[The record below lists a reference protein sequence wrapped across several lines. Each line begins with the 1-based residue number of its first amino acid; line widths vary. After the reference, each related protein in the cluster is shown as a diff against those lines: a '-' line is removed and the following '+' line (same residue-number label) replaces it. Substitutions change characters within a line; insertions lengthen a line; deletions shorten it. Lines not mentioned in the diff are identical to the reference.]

1 MAESNP
7 IHFFDLLSDLPG
19 MAPPEIISNWNSNNL
34 LTKAPGV
41 EKSWSPN
48 TLRTRMVLNFKGIP
62 YTQSWVSYPDIA
74 PLLKAHDVPPG
85 KSAMPYT
92 LPAISHKGSITS
104 NTDGVLMDSEPIAM
118 YIDKL
123 YPSPPLYP
131 SGDASY
137 SLVVAVQKIL
147 ALMSPSFRQLIIPNV
162 PSGLDPRG
170 REYFIR
176 TRSVAFGKPLSEV
189 RPTDESELLALW
201 QVIEKETEPLLKMLT
216 GKEGKK
222 GPFLEGE
229 KAGYADII
237 IASVLA
243 FFHRFERE
251 SFDKILV
258 LGNGEF
264 KALYDA
270 CLPWLEGQG
279 EETHW
284 PIPQ

>member
-1 MAESNP
+1 MTESN

-19 MAPPEIISNWNSNNL
+19 PS
-34 LTKAPGV
+34 
-41 EKSWSPN
+41 KSWSPN

-74 PLLKAHDVPPG
+74 PLLKAHGVPPG
-85 KSAMPYT
+85 KSATPYT

-104 NTDGVLMDSEPIAM
+104 NPDGVLMDSEPIAM

-123 YPSPPLYP
+123 YPSPPLFP

-137 SLVVAVQKIL
+137 SLVIAVQKIVSL
-147 ALMSPSFRQLIIPNV
+147 ISPSYRLMVIPNV
-162 PSGLDPRG
+162 PSGLDERG

-176 TRSVAFGKPLSEV
+176 TRTVAFGKPLSEV

-201 QVIEKETEPLLKMLT
+201 QIIEKDAEALIKMLK

-229 KAGYADII
+229 SAGYADMIL
-237 IASVLA
+237 ASILA
-243 FFHRFERE
+243 WFQRFDQDI
-251 SFDKILV
+251 FDKMLA
-258 LGNGEF
+258 LGEGEF
-264 KALYDA
+264 KTLYEA

-279 EETHW
+279 EEKDW

>member
-1 MAESNP
+1 MTESK

-19 MAPPEIISNWNSNNL
+19 PS
-34 LTKAPGV
+34 
-41 EKSWSPN
+41 KSWSPN

-74 PLLKAHDVPPG
+74 PLLKAAGIPPT
-85 KSAMPYT
+85 KSATPYT

-104 NTDGVLMDSEPIAM
+104 NPDGVLMDSDPIAM

-123 YPSPPLYP
+123 YPSPPLFP

-137 SLVVAVQKIL
+137 SLMVAVLKIL
-147 ALMSPSFRQLIIPNV
+147 ALISPSTRSLVVPNV
-162 PSGLDPRG
+162 PSGLDERG
-170 REYFIR
+170 RKYFIQ
-176 TRSVAFGKPLSEV
+176 TRSEAFGKPLSEV
-189 RPTDESELLALW
+189 RPTDETELLALW
-201 QVIEKETEPLLKMLT
+201 QLVEKESETLIKMLK
-216 GKEGKK
+216 GKDGKK

-229 KAGYADII
+229 TAGYADII
-237 IASVLA
+237 LAGVLA
-243 FFHRFERE
+243 FFQRFDQGNFE
-251 SFDKILV
+251 KLLV

-264 KALYDA
+264 KALYEA

-279 EETHW
+279 EEKEW

>member
-1 MAESNP
+1 MTESK

-19 MAPPEIISNWNSNNL
+19 TS
-34 LTKAPGV
+34 
-41 EKSWSPN
+41 KSWSPR

-74 PLLKAHDVPPG
+74 PLLKAHGVPPA
-85 KSAMPYT
+85 KSTTPYT

-104 NTDGVLMDSEPIAM
+104 NEDGVLMESEAIAL
-118 YIDKL
+118 YTDKL
-123 YPSPPLYP
+123 YPSPPLFP

-137 SLVVAVQKIL
+137 SLVVAVDKIVEL
-147 ALMSPSFRQLIIPNV
+147 IAPSTKSLIVPRV
-162 PSGLDPRG
+162 PSGLDERG

-176 TRSVAFGKPLSEV
+176 TRSAAFGKPLSEV
-189 RPTDESELLALW
+189 RPTGEAELLALW
-201 QVIEKETEPLLKMLT
+201 QLIEKEMGTLVKMLK

-237 IASVLA
+237 LASLLG
-243 FFHRFERE
+243 FYERFDQGTFE
-251 SFDKILV
+251 KILA
-258 LGNGEF
+258 LGDGEL
-264 KALYDA
+264 KAFYEA

-279 EETHW
+279 EEKEW
-284 PIPQ
+284 PVSQ

>member
-1 MAESNP
+1 MTESK

-19 MAPPEIISNWNSNNL
+19 PS
-34 LTKAPGV
+34 
-41 EKSWSPN
+41 KSWSPH

-74 PLLKAHDVPPG
+74 PLLKAHGVSPG
-85 KSAMPYT
+85 ESATPYT

-104 NTDGVLMDSEPIAM
+104 NPDGVLMDSEPIAL

-123 YPSPPLYP
+123 YPSPPLFP

-137 SLVVAVQKIL
+137 SLMVAVLKIVS
-147 ALMSPSFRQLIIPNV
+147 LMSPTYRSLLIPNV
-162 PSGLDPRG
+162 PSRLDERG

-176 TRSVAFGKPLSEV
+176 TRTVAFGKPLSEV
-189 RPTDESELLALW
+189 RPTDEAELLALW
-201 QVIEKETEPLLKMLT
+201 QIIEKEAEALIKMLK
-216 GKEGKK
+216 GKEGKQ

-229 KAGYADII
+229 RAGYADMI
-237 IASVLA
+237 LA
-243 FFHRFERE
+243 AILAWFQRFDQDV
-251 SFDKILV
+251 FDKMLL
-258 LGNGEF
+258 LGEGEF
-264 KALYDA
+264 KTLYEA

-279 EETHW
+279 EEKDW

>member
-1 MAESNP
+1 MTESN

-19 MAPPEIISNWNSNNL
+19 PS
-34 LTKAPGV
+34 
-41 EKSWSPN
+41 KSWSSN

-74 PLLKAHDVPPG
+74 PLLKASGVPPSD
-85 KSAMPYT
+85 SAMPYT

-104 NTDGVLMDSEPIAM
+104 NPDGVLMESESIAM
-118 YIDKL
+118 YLDKL
-123 YPSPPLYP
+123 YPSPPLFP

-137 SLVVAVQKIL
+137 SLMVAVLNIL
-147 ALMSPSFRQLIIPNV
+147 AQILPSIRRLVVPNV
-162 PSGLDPRG
+162 PSGLDERG

-176 TRSVAFGKPLSEV
+176 TRSKAFGKPLSEV
-189 RPTDESELLALW
+189 RPTDEAELLAVW
-201 QVIEKETEPLLKMLT
+201 QVIEKGTETLIKMLK
-216 GKEGKK
+216 GKDGKK

-229 KAGYADII
+229 TAGYADII
-237 IASVLA
+237 LAGILA
-243 FFHRFERE
+243 FFQRFDQGAFE
-251 SFDKILV
+251 KLMV

-264 KALYDA
+264 KALYEA

-279 EETHW
+279 QEKEW

>member
-1 MAESNP
+1 
-7 IHFFDLLSDLPG
+7 
-19 MAPPEIISNWNSNNL
+19 
-34 LTKAPGV
+34 
-41 EKSWSPN
+41 
-48 TLRTRMVLNFKGIP
+48 MVLNFKGIP

-85 KSAMPYT
+85 NSAIPYT

-104 NTDGVLMDSEPIAM
+104 NVDGVLMDSEPIAL

-123 YPSPPLYP
+123 YPSPPLFP

-137 SLVVAVQKIL
+137 SLVIAVQKIL
-147 ALMSPSFRQLIIPNV
+147 ALMSPSIRQLIVPIV
-162 PSGLDPRG
+162 PSRLDARG

-176 TRSVAFGKPLSEV
+176 TRSEAFGKPLSEV
-189 RPTDESELLALW
+189 RPTDEGELLALW
-201 QVIEKETEPLLKMLT
+201 QVIEKETQTLIKMLK

-222 GPFLEGE
+222 GPFFEGE

-237 IASVLA
+237 FASILA
-243 FFHRFERE
+243 FFHRVDRS
-251 SFDKILV
+251 SFDKIIV
-258 LGNGEF
+258 LGEGEF

-279 EETHW
+279 EERDW